1 MIFLVNR
8 SFTSLRGFTTVIERT
23 PDKLSIKYEKTYTDP
38 DNQSYTYTYNAST
51 ITLDYLKSRK
61 DFADYTSFGLYAR
74 ESVLTNVNMITD
86 LFEMAERNHWYVN
99 GLKNR
104 LAQLFKDADNKY
116 PYSATNLINLTATTL
131 SSKSDYRGIRTVVSG
146 SRLLR
151 FFVPFT
157 DMNFTQFPVVVALCP
172 GSNFNCNED
181 TQLLDNDNDIL
192 HPDMDPWILENTIIP
207 KIELESENKDKSI
220 SNDINKSTKIT
231 VRLLNKYDSSPV
243 IDHPSTIYLENING
257 YISKNRVVVDPE
269 TGTAT
274 FNVLGL
280 GLDKDDTVEIKAGFK
295 YYTGLAKATYIVK

>member
-8 SFTSLRGFTTVIERT
+8 SFTSLRGFATKVERT

-86 LFEMAERNHWYVN
+86 LFEMAEKNHWLVN

-104 LAQLFKDADNKY
+104 LAQLFKDAENKY

-131 SSKSDYRGIRTVVSG
+131 NSKSDYRGIRTVVSG

-157 DMNFTQFPVVVALCP
+157 DMDFTQFPVVVAVGP
-172 GSNFNCNED
+172 GNNFYCNED
-181 TQLLDNDNDIL
+181 TQILDNDNNIL
-192 HPDMDPWILENTIIP
+192 HPDMDPWILENTVIP
-207 KIELESENKDKSI
+207 KIELVSENKNKTI
-220 SNDINKSTKIT
+220 SNDITKGTKVT
-231 VRLLNKYDSSPV
+231 VKLLNKYDNSV
-243 IDHPSTIYLENING
+243 ITNHPSTIYLENING
-257 YISKNRVVVDPE
+257 YISKNRVNINPE

-274 FNVLGL
+274 FNVFGL
-280 GLDKDDTVEIKAGFK
+280 GLDENDTVEIKAGFK
-295 YYTGLAKATYIVK
+295 YYTGLAKATYTVK